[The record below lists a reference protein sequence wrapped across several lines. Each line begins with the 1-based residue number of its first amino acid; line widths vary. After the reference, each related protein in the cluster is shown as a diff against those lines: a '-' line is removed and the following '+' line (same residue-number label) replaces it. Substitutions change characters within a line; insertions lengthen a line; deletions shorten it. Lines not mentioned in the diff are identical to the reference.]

1 MLQISFYFPGR
12 LKSKCCAER
21 TFVFVADEKTRSV
34 TESVQVLKGGKEQE
48 SAQCALSTEYHRHQ
62 VDEDEMSSG

>member
-1 MLQISFYFPGR
+1 VQNGLSCSWQT
-12 LKSKCCAER
+12 K
-21 TFVFVADEKTRSV
+21 KTRSV

-62 VDEDEMSSG
+62 VDKDEMSNG